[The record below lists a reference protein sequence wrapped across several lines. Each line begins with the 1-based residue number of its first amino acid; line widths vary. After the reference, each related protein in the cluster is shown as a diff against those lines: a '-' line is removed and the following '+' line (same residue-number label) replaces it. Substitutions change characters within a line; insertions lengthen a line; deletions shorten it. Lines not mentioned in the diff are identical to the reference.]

1 MGKNIIQLSIV
12 FIFVL
17 VITGCATRNVV
28 PIIDASDK
36 GNLHLVKNQIHK
48 GVYIDQRGENNYTPL
63 LKASSSGKLN
73 VVKYLVEQG
82 ADLQKT
88 TKWGSSPLEL
98 SSTNGHLDVVKYLL
112 TNKNV
117 DIDQQ
122 NIYKN
127 TALHIATYKE
137 KLPVVKY
144 LVEKGAKTDIK
155 NTSGLTALGIA
166 IRDKRTQMERYLKS
180 VDNIDYVSPK
190 KVIEDT
196 TSRVKHQTNIETY
209 IAKKDFQGLKKYL
222 DENPSTVKYIK
233 DDNMRLLLTGPS
245 GMKIGDIK
253 KHIDKKRSE
262 KIIISLIKRV
272 RSPYKEFTL
281 DEIDKLSAMGIS
293 DNIISTMMDVTTEL
307 VKEEDNRNHLKSLQ
321 SKEKTKIIYKERNV
335 SQNNSSDNQ
344 NNPVVDKVQD
354 ELIKQGAKMLF
365 DKLF

>member
-1 MGKNIIQLSIV
+1 MKKNIIQLSIV
-12 FIFVL
+12 FIFAL
-17 VITGCATRNVV
+17 FISGCATRNVP
-28 PIIDASDK
+28 PIIDASNK
-36 GNLHLVKNQIHK
+36 GNLHLVKSQIQK
-48 GVYIDQRGENNYTPL
+48 GVPIDQRGANNYTPL
-63 LKASSSGKLN
+63 LKASASGKLN
-73 VVKYLVEQG
+73 VVKYLVEHG
-82 ADLQKT
+82 ADLKKT

-117 DIDQQ
+117 DINQL

-127 TALHIATYKE
+127 TALHIAAYKE
-137 KLPVVKY
+137 RLPVVKY

-155 NTSGLTALGIA
+155 NTSGLTPLGIVL
-166 IRDKRTQMERYLKS
+166 RDKRTQMIQYLRS
-180 VDNIDYVSPK
+180 VDNVDFVSPK
-190 KVIEDT
+190 QVIQDT
-196 TSRVKHQTNIETY
+196 TTEVKHQTNIETY
-209 IAKKDFQGLKKYL
+209 IAKKDYQGLKKYL
-222 DENPSTVKYIK
+222 DLNPSAVKYIK
-233 DDNMRLLLTGPS
+233 DDNMRLLLTGPR

-281 DEIDKLSAMGIS
+281 EEIDKLSAMGIS

-307 VKEEDNRNHLKSLQ
+307 VREEENREHQKSLQ
-321 SKEKTKIIYKERNV
+321 VKEKTKIIYKERNV
-335 SQNNSSDNQ
+335 SQNNSSENQ